1 MKTFKIE
8 IQEFLSE
15 IVEVKAENVDE
26 AISKVRELYRNEKII
41 LNYNNYVTTE
51 INEFSVE

>member
-15 IVEVKAENVDE
+15 IVEVQAETLDE
-26 AISKVRELYRNEKII
+26 AILTVKELYINEKII
-41 LNYNNYVTTE
+41 LGEVNYVTTE
-51 INEFSVE
+51 INEYKDE